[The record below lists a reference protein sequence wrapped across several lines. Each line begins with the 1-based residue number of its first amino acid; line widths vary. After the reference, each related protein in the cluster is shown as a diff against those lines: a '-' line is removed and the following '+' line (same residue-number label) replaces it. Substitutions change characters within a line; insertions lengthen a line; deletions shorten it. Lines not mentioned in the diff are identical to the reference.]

1 MLRGVHVEKTT
12 IFLQRLLETTIG
24 ASFVRIAFSDTAL
37 REHLQSSTDH
47 LFDELLLQNSV
58 FWHRISQTQSQNNTA
73 YECTAPGGITF
84 LIHVDKALASIFLV
98 GPVLTQ
104 PFSRKDALY
113 ALEGY
118 RLPQPKKS
126 AILQFCSNL
135 PIVPSHNLYRI
146 CNLVFGQLT
155 GEERSMNIAQVN
167 ILPAAD
173 RHFTQPPLPSGGDIV
188 QMRQV
193 EMRYEYSAALTDA
206 IKQGNLPLAM
216 HMVGNYDP
224 GLQTTVRNAN
234 PLRNA
239 QNYCIVLNTQL
250 RHALEESGI
259 HPYWVDKLSNEI
271 GLEIEQL
278 KNVGQLPA
286 FFGQIIRRY
295 CRLVQEHTYPNLKP
309 LTNLAVTYIKEHLAD
324 NLTVKDTAKALT
336 VNANYLSSLF
346 HQEMGMTFIDF
357 VNRERTN
364 QAAALL
370 KHTNLQIQQIASNV
384 GYNNTSYFAKQF
396 LKFQGVTPSH
406 YRRNAVI

>member
-1 MLRGVHVEKTT
+1 MGDTT
-12 IFLQRLLETTIG
+12 IFLQKLLETTAGIPFSCIPFTKEALQDFLHRTANRTFDSFLTEN
-24 ASFVRIAFSDTAL
+24 ASL
-37 REHLQSSTDH
+37 WHHLHQIPPQDNTIDEYSS
-47 LFDELLLQNSV
+47 L
-58 FWHRISQTQSQNNTA
+58 
-73 YECTAPGGITF
+73 GGIT
-84 LIHVDKALASIFLV
+84 LLMYVNRQAQILYIL

-104 PFSRKDALY
+104 PFNWDETLQNARQHQIPSQVA
-113 ALEGY
+113 AGIAQFAGS
-118 RLPQPKKS
+118 LPVV
-126 AILQFCSNL
+126 A
-135 PIVPSHNLYRI
+135 SHILYRTAD
-146 CNLVFGQLT
+146 LVFGYLT
-155 GEERSMNIAQVN
+155 DKEQPMNIVQN
-167 ILPAAD
+167 NLLPSQKS
-173 RHFTQPPLPSGGDIV
+173 FFMQPVGSGGDIV

-206 IKQGNLPLAM
+206 IKQGNLPLALYM
-216 HMVGNYDP
+216 IGRYDP
-224 GLQTTVRNAN
+224 EKQTSIRNKN

-278 KNVGQLPA
+278 KTTAQLPR
-286 FFGQIIRRY
+286 FMEQIIRRY
-295 CRLVQEHTYPNLKP
+295 CRLVQEHTYPKLKP

-336 VNANYLSSLF
+336 VNANYLSTLF
-346 HQEMGMTFIDF
+346 HQQLGMTFIDF

-370 KHTNLQIQQIASNV
+370 KHTNLQIQQIAATV

-396 LKFQGVTPSH
+396 LKFQGATPSQ
-406 YRRNAVI
+406 YRNAET